1 MRFYTSFLNTIRL
14 FANYRKEPY
23 LSFRKMLGFTPKQI
37 KLYQTALTHKSF
49 YTKKGREM
57 PIHNE
62 RLEFLGDAV
71 LSTIV
76 SDILYH
82 RYGKRREGFLT
93 STRTKIVNRN
103 SLNRLAVELG
113 LHKMMHIAKHM
124 QISPAENIY
133 GNAFE
138 ALIGAIYLDRGYTC
152 CRKFIEKR
160 IMEKLLNIDKVAQK
174 EVNHKS
180 RILEWGQ
187 KHKKNIEFRLTSD
200 EVLPKNEHIFSTT
213 VFIDEEEWG
222 TGTGRSKRDS
232 EQQAARTAYNKMKAK
247 L

>member
-1 MRFYTSFLNTIRL
+1 
-14 FANYRKEPY
+14 
-23 LSFRKMLGFTPKQI
+23 
-37 KLYQTALTHKSF
+37 
-49 YTKKGREM
+49 
-57 PIHNE
+57 
-62 RLEFLGDAV
+62 
-71 LSTIV
+71 
-76 SDILYH
+76 
-82 RYGKRREGFLT
+82 
-93 STRTKIVNRN
+93 
-103 SLNRLAVELG
+103 
-113 LHKMMHIAKHM
+113 MMHIAKHM